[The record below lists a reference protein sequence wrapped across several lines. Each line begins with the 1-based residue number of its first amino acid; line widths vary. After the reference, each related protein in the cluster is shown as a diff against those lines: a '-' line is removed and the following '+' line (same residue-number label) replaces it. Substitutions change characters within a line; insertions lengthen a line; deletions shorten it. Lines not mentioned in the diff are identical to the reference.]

1 MKKKILSI
9 LLTGVVSS
17 TAIAADSSVSV
28 YGIIDQAMRSTDL
41 DSGTKSTA
49 MISGSYNTSR
59 LGVTGTEDLGGG
71 LTASFVL
78 EGKLDSTS
86 GNAGD
91 GTNLF
96 SRESSVSLSSK
107 DLGTVT
113 MGRTDTSDAE
123 GLDTL
128 AGIGNFGNFSLISG
142 AEYSGDRQN
151 TIRYTSPSI
160 GGVTAEVGKSYNDG
174 TNADTTSGSAVYKG
188 SSFSV
193 GVGMDKQGDDSYKGI
208 GANINLG
215 IASVGAM
222 YGKRD
227 AATDVTVS
235 AFSAK
240 VPLGNGFNAHGV
252 YKTNEPQSSDKVVTA
267 AVGLTKELSKRTMIH
282 AVYQDTDKGTAAGS
296 FYQVGLLHKF

>member
-1 MKKKILSI
+1 MKTKILA
-9 LLTGVVSS
+9 LAVS
-17 TAIAADSSVSV
+17 AVLAGAVHAQDVKV
-28 YGIIDQAMRSTDL
+28 YGIIDQAMRSTSL
-41 DSGTKSTA
+41 DTGVKSTT
-49 MISGSYNTSR
+49 MTSGSYNTSR

-71 LTASFVL
+71 LTASFTL
-78 EGKLDSTS
+78 EGKLDTS
-86 GNAGD
+86 NGTAGD
-91 GTNLF
+91 STTNLF
-96 SRESSVSLSSK
+96 NRESSVSLSSK
-107 DLGTVT
+107 DFGTIT

-128 AGIGNFGNFSLISG
+128 AGMGNFGNFTLISG

-160 GGVTAEVGKSYNDG
+160 GGVTAKIGKSYNDG
-174 TNADTTSGSAVYKG
+174 TNGDTTSGSAVYKG
-188 SSFSV
+188 SNFSV
-193 GVGMDKQGDDSYKGI
+193 GVGMDQQGDDTYKGI
-208 GANINLG
+208 GANVDLG
-215 IASVGAM
+215 VASVGAM

-240 VPLGNGFNAHGV
+240 VPLGNGFAAHGV
-252 YKTNEPQSSDKVVTA
+252 YKTNEAQGSAKVNVA

-282 AVYQDTDKGTAAGS
+282 AVYQDTDKGSAAGS